1 MALPLYLAMTAAEMG
16 GNVPLPQKLAY
27 MACHFSPYGTGL
39 SNLPSSL
46 PPGSMLILNDRIPVC
61 GHDKHLIAN
70 QLADLT
76 DNCSCECILL
86 DFQRPDVKET
96 AELAELIV
104 QSLSCPVGVSMR
116 FAEKLDC
123 PVFLPPVPPDIPIW
137 AYLSPWEGREVWL
150 EAALDG
156 QVITVLESGSST
168 VPLFPWE
175 HPEGGQQDAALH
187 CRYLIHMDD
196 DVRFTLFR
204 TPEDLDALLAEAE
217 ALGVTRAVGLWQEL
231 GR

>member
-1 MALPLYLAMTAAEMG
+1 MALPLYLAMTATEMR
-16 GNVPLPQKLAY
+16 GNVPIPDKFAY

-39 SNLPSSL
+39 SNIPQALPS
-46 PPGSMLILNDRIPVC
+46 GSMLILNDRIPVC

-76 DNCSCECILL
+76 DRCSCECILL

-96 AELAELIV
+96 AELAEFIF
-104 QSLSCPVGVSMR
+104 QTLSCPVGVSLPY
-116 FAEKLDC
+116 AGKTDC
-123 PVFLPPVPPDIPIW
+123 PVFLPPVPPDVPIGE
-137 AYLSPWEGREVWL
+137 YLVPWGGREVWL

-156 QVITVLESGSST
+156 QVITVSESGSST
-168 VPLFPWE
+168 APLFPWE
-175 HPEGGQQDAALH
+175 RPEEGQQDAVLH
-187 CRYLIHMDD
+187 CRYLIHMGN

-204 TPEDLDALLAEAE
+204 TPENLDALLAEAE
-217 ALGVTRAVGLWQEL
+217 TLGVTRAVGLWQEL